1 MQTLI
6 KFLDK
11 FYCAFRVYYVI
22 RIRSTLPEIKML
34 TDVQTNTTYPLCTH
48 FMYFVQEK
56 TKTTWKQ
63 LGRENKADTIS
74 VKELIILQELHTQV
88 LKGRHTHYYW

>member
-48 FMYFVQEK
+48 FMYFVQ
-56 TKTTWKQ
+56 
-63 LGRENKADTIS
+63 
-74 VKELIILQELHTQV
+74 IIL
-88 LKGRHTHYYW
+88 KGAMFEKVQRG